1 MKFLKNLLWFVVVL
15 LILGAVAAYIIYAH
29 YNTEKKEL
37 TYELRKN
44 TNGSYIELSG
54 GVTHYELD
62 GPDTGKVI
70 VLLHGFSVPYYIW
83 NGTYEYLAEHGF
95 RVLRYDQFGRGYS
108 DRPNVAYDKQLYFDQ
123 LKELLE
129 KLNVKQPVS
138 LVGVSFGGMLATD
151 FTVAYPN
158 IVNKVVLIDPGYP
171 STAPKMPQFIAEY
184 YEAIQPEERAL
195 GQMSDFKYP
204 DKYPNW
210 VEQYRPQMEYKGFRH
225 AIVSTTYHYT
235 GSYNGRQSN
244 TALNNLHKP
253 VLLVWG
259 KEDKTVPFTYSD
271 SIRSVLKAEFL
282 PVDDAAHLPYLE
294 QADIVNPALVTFLRK

>member
-15 LILGAVAAYIIYAH
+15 LILGAAAAYIIYDH
-29 YNTEKKEL
+29 YNTETKEL

-62 GPDTGKVI
+62 GPDTGKVV

-83 NGTYEYLAEHGF
+83 NGTYEYLTDHGF
-95 RVLRYDQFGRGYS
+95 RVLRYDQFGRGFS
-108 DRPNVAYDKQLYFDQ
+108 DRPNVAYNKEIYFDQ

-129 KLNVKQPVS
+129 KLHLKQPVS

-151 FTVAYPN
+151 FTVANPSL
-158 IVNKVVLIDPGYP
+158 VNKIVLIDPGYP
-171 STAPKMPQFIAEY
+171 AAVPKTPQFITEY
-184 YEAIQPEERAL
+184 YEAIHPEERAL
-195 GQMSDFKYP
+195 GQMEDFKYP

-225 AIVSTTYHYT
+225 AIVSTTYHYA
-235 GSYNGRQSN
+235 GAYNGRQSN

-271 SIRSVLKAEFL
+271 SIRSVLKTEFL

>member
-15 LILGAVAAYIIYAH
+15 LILGAAAAYIIYDH
-29 YNTEKKEL
+29 YNTETKEL

-62 GPDTGKVI
+62 GPDTGKVV

-83 NGTYEYLAEHGF
+83 NGTYEYLTDHGF

-108 DRPNVAYDKQLYFDQ
+108 DRPNVAYNKQLYFDQ

-129 KLNVKQPVS
+129 KLHLKQPVS

-151 FTVAYPN
+151 FTVANPSL
-158 IVNKVVLIDPGYP
+158 VNKVILIDPVYAA
-171 STAPKMPQFIAEY
+171 TDTKLPQFIAEY
-184 YEAIQPEERAL
+184 IEAIHPEERAL
-195 GQMSDFKYP
+195 GQMEDFKYP

-225 AIVSTTYHYT
+225 ALVSTNYNYRAR
-235 GSYNGRQSN
+235 YNGRQTN

-259 KEDKTVPFTYSD
+259 KDDKTLPFAYSD
-271 SIRSVLKAEFL
+271 SIRSVLKTEFL

-294 QADIVNPALVTFLRK
+294 QADIVNPALVTFLKK

>member
-15 LILGAVAAYIIYAH
+15 LILGAAAAYIIYDH
-29 YNTEKKEL
+29 YNTETKEL

-62 GPDTGKVI
+62 GPDTGKVV

-83 NGTYEYLAEHGF
+83 NGTYEYLTEHGF
-95 RVLRYDQFGRGYS
+95 RVLRYDQFGRGFS
-108 DRPNVAYDKQLYFDQ
+108 DRPNVTYNKEVYFDQ

-129 KLNVKQPVS
+129 KLHLKQPVS

-151 FTVAYPN
+151 FTVANPN
-158 IVNKVVLIDPGYP
+158 LVNKVILIDPGYP
-171 STAPKMPQFIAEY
+171 SAVPKIPQFITEY
-184 YEAIQPEERAL
+184 YEAIHPEERAL
-195 GQMSDFKYP
+195 GQMEDFKYP

-225 AIVSTTYHYT
+225 AIVSTTYHYA
-235 GSYNGRQSN
+235 GLYNGRQSN

-271 SIRSVLKAEFL
+271 SIRSVLKTEFL

-294 QADIVNPALVTFLRK
+294 QADTVNPALVTFLRK

>member
-1 MKFLKNLLWFVVVL
+1 MKFLKNLLWFVVML
-15 LILGAVAAYIIYAH
+15 LILGAAAAYIIYDH

-62 GPDTGKVI
+62 GPDTGKVV

-83 NGTYEYLAEHGF
+83 NGTYEYLVEHGF

-108 DRPNVAYDKQLYFDQ
+108 DRPNVTYDKQLYFDQ

-151 FTVAYPN
+151 FTVAYPT

-171 STAPKMPQFIAEY
+171 SAVPKMPQFVAEY
-184 YEAIQPEERAL
+184 IEAIHPEERAL

-225 AIVSTTYHYT
+225 AIVSTSYHYA
-235 GSYNGRQSN
+235 GAYNGRQSN
-244 TALNNLHKP
+244 VALNNLHKP

-271 SIRSVLKAEFL
+271 SIRSVLKTEFL

>member
-15 LILGAVAAYIIYAH
+15 LILGAVAAYIIYDH
-29 YNTEKKEL
+29 YNTETKEL

-62 GPDTGKVI
+62 GPDTGKVV

-83 NGTYEYLAEHGF
+83 NGTYEYLTEHGF

-108 DRPNVAYDKQLYFDQ
+108 DRPNVAYNKQLYFDQ

-129 KLNVKQPVS
+129 KLHLKQPVS

-158 IVNKVVLIDPGYP
+158 LVNKVVLIDPGYP
-171 STAPKMPQFIAEY
+171 SSAPKMPQFITEY
-184 YEAIQPEERAL
+184 YEAIHPEERAL
-195 GQMSDFKYP
+195 GQMQDFKYP

-225 AIVSTTYHYT
+225 AIVSSGYNY
-235 GSYNGRQSN
+235 SAKYNGRQSN

-294 QADIVNPALVTFLRK
+294 QADIVNPALVTFLKK